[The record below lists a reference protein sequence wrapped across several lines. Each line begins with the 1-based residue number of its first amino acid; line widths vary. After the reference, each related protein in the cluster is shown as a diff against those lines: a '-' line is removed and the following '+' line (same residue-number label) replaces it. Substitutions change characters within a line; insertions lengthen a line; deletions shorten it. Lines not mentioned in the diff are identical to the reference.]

1 MKKRLFWVL
10 LCIGVCINVSR
21 AQPAVQFERSGTYK
35 TLKFFEGDV
44 MTFKLRSDKRH
55 WFKEAIAQIYVDEGL
70 VQFESRAVFIDSIS
84 AIRVGNASGF
94 VRGAS
99 AGLVTFSYAWG
110 FWTLVSLAYGDPLAW
125 STVIIGAGSYLVGK
139 LLKLTFFRTHKLGDR
154 KRLKLIDLTFYNE
167 LESSSLRK

>member
-1 MKKRLFWVL
+1 M
-10 LCIGVCINVSR
+10 LCFVVCTIIAR

-35 TLKFFEGDV
+35 TVKFFEGDV
-44 MTFKLRSDKRH
+44 MTFKLKSDKRQ
-55 WFKEAIAQIYVDEGL
+55 WYRETIEQIYVDEGL
-70 VQFESRAVFIDSIS
+70 VQFENRAIFIDSIS

-139 LLKLTFFRTHKLGDR
+139 LLKLTFFRIHKLSNR
-154 KRLKLIDLTFYNE
+154 KRLKLIDLTFYNTPQP
-167 LESSSLRK
+167 SSLRK